1 MSLPRISK
9 KARLSAAIAMTLFSA
24 SVSTVYALPTNGT
37 VRSGDAGI
45 TTTGDTMNVTQTTDR
60 AAIDWTS
67 FDIAANE
74 TVNFVQPNANSI
86 ALNRVTGNDVSEIY
100 GVLNANG
107 QVFLINPSGVLFGK
121 GASVDVGGLYASTA
135 NVNDNFMKEFGGST
149 GNFNLS
155 IDDANKAAIINQAKI
170 TAINDKLKNE
180 GGLVVLHAANV
191 DNEGKITTGKGGKVQ
206 LAAGQKLNVNF
217 DSAKINFT
225 VDGGLSEANVL
236 NAGTISAQNGVIAM
250 TARGADKVLSS
261 VVNTEGAKLEA
272 KGLAFNEKGEIVLDA
287 GTGITAISGTVDAS
301 GEKGADGGN
310 ITVNSDFI
318 YVDNKAELNASG
330 ANGGKVEMNTVK
342 VTVEPNANIH
352 AEATDEEKGHTG
364 QWKVNAKGSINSWW
378 GNEGQMDAAKK
389 KLAEA
394 KETVDGLLKTAQEKY
409 AEAEQAKKDRDAAQA
424 KVNELTKKIEAATTD
439 NKTKQEAL
447 KKAEGELTQANEAL
461 KEAQGKQTEA
471 QNKLTEAQ
479 NALDKANTKKAEANT
494 GSINANTNAQVKAGE
509 YEQAKKAAEAAQKA
523 LDDANSALTSAINK
537 QSDAQTA
544 YDNAKSAADTAAQE
558 LATANSEK
566 ATVETYYNAAESN
579 YKTKVQD
586 AETAKQNAENAQDAY
601 NTVCGF
607 VGTLD
612 DIREQ
617 SKHELHI
624 GYLKDSYIDD
634 FKDAYRAL
642 KEYAPNNLSEG
653 YKQQIEQE
661 NGWENFWNGF
671 LSWFNWDYRRQHNAA
686 KNTRSMFEAAR
697 NFEQGAY
704 SAAQQAVSEAET
716 TKNGLL
722 DSLGQAE
729 AKVTEK
735 QTAKDNADAEVTR
748 TNGELNTANTN
759 KTSAEAAVG
768 EATTNLGTAN
778 AAAEKAKGEAES
790 AKNLADEAAGKLND
804 ANEAVTKAQGDFD
817 AAQTAKNSADA
828 AVTDADTKQQGA
840 QTAYN
845 DAESALTTS
854 NEDLAKLGE
863 DKTSSEKAAADNEAV
878 RAAADAENKTN
889 LKAAMDGLVAAN
901 KAYAKSAY
909 DNVNKEAYGKISSQ
923 AISKTLEN
931 TSVTIVA
938 HNDTNTADIG
948 MYGSIMQDKGA
959 DVKLTLKADRN
970 VILRSPISSE
980 KKLSIVTEAGS
991 PIELEQGNR
1000 DGEKFG
1006 ATLIYSDINTK
1017 GILDITGN
1025 TYIGHYIRG
1034 NKTGEESG
1042 NDIHRE
1048 AGKIAAKNVRFR
1060 GDVVL
1065 ATGGTVDI
1073 TADEKYGTVTFGGT
1087 INSGNAYA
1095 FREITKKE
1103 QAQLQ
1108 AEAAE
1113 QGEGVHPNYWE
1124 YARNEAKKANGHVA
1138 GESYLATIT
1147 DSIEDSAASAVRP
1160 GNYSESYV
1168 GGKADEWVVN
1178 EDGTRSRDWKW
1189 VDGPEAGETFFT
1201 QIKNKNKKAVSGSA
1215 AEGYYSNFLAGE
1227 PSDSGELQDVLAI
1240 EYKGHW
1246 DDAFATG
1253 NKNGEGYAKSFI
1265 QEINVGESSLN
1276 INSANI
1282 ELKGEVGNKRAL
1294 NSIGLEGNTAS
1305 IASPITTKGDM
1316 TINAALTG
1324 KNISLTSTEGSIT
1337 LNKEVKAGVEP
1348 VQDIVNTSALV
1359 TRSNKSVLRKS
1370 ITALTDGA
1378 LLLRGEEPSE
1388 DVTLNAGGDVT
1399 VNDKVTADGKIS
1411 ISGKSVNLNNTLNAN
1426 SGATGAVQINAKE
1439 AFINNVGANVINTNN
1454 GTWQIFSATP
1464 EKDVF
1469 NGLNSENRAV
1479 WNATGTVDNGGKNT
1493 YSFAIQPTLTV
1504 KANDVIKTYGDV
1516 ATDNGYTVTN
1526 SLEGVTDKNGA
1537 ALSTAFTDTADDAAK
1552 LLTGAVDV
1560 TSEGFAATATRRGGD
1575 YKGTDGKVVSE
1586 NLVAWGKE
1594 YTDEKHQVKPYYEI
1608 NVNGA
1613 ANDTGYKVVTEK
1625 GKLTVNKADLTIN
1638 VGHAEADYGTSY
1650 SDVKKLFTAEAD
1662 GFKNDDSL
1670 DGVKYTTNAYKEDGR
1685 TKNVGS
1691 YYLDINQWP
1700 FVYNYEIKY
1709 HQGSVKINPKDV
1721 NLSIGGFEPEG
1732 SSVRILEGTPT
1743 YESQLVNGD
1752 TVETAPKVSYE
1763 VGAQSEG
1770 LNYGIDYYVDGKK
1783 ISSGD
1788 TVGNYRFNYNTAA
1801 VITLDNPEGYKPQT
1815 NELMTSA
1822 VALKGNADVELSQ
1835 KTAKVDGVDKVAG
1848 LMDGRLPLFKF
1859 AGSQVIPCGMFDIS
1873 STPDSVTMT
1882 ASKISEADMSA
1893 AMEMPELEV
1902 NQYREYDRMLDTVDG
1917 AAAFK
1922 LTYNGASF
1930 DIYPNDNQAMALLEK
1945 GEETNN
1951 VNVGAAALSAA
1962 FGEMGLSLEEMQ
1974 VICVHMDAKEILA

>member
-24 SVSTVYALPTNGT
+24 SVSTVYALPTGGEVQSGTAEIKQNG
-37 VRSGDAGI
+37 SE
-45 TTTGDTMNVTQTTDR
+45 MNINQGSDR
-60 AAIDWTS
+60 VAIDWTN
-67 FDIAANE
+67 FDIAHGE
-74 TVNFVQPNANSI
+74 TVNFNQPGADSI
-86 ALNRVTGNDVSEIY
+86 ALNRILGNDATQIY
-100 GVLNANG
+100 GTLNANG
-107 QVFLINPSGVLFGK
+107 QVFLINPNGVLFGK

-135 NVNDNFMKEFGGST
+135 NVNDTFMKEFGNNTDKFSLEIGKDNT
-149 GNFNLS
+149 
-155 IDDANKAAIINQAKI
+155 AAIINQAKI

-191 DNEGKITTGKGGKVQ
+191 DNEGTIQTGKGGKVQ
-206 LAAGQKLNVNF
+206 LAAGKTLNINY

-272 KGLAFNEKGEIVLDA
+272 KGLAVNEKGEIVLDA

-301 GEKGADGGN
+301 GENDANGGTIN
-310 ITVNSDFI
+310 VKSDFI

-352 AEATDEEKGHTG
+352 AEATAEKGKTG
-364 QWKVNAKGSINSWW
+364 QWKVDVNGSVNSWW
-378 GNEGQMDAAKK
+378 GNEGQLDNAKK
-389 KLAEA
+389 RLTDAKKEVEKLFE
-394 KETVDGLLKTAQEKY
+394 TAQAKY

-439 NKTKQEAL
+439 NQTKQDAL
-447 KKAEGELTQANEAL
+447 KTAESNLNKANDAL
-461 KEAQGKQTEA
+461 KEAHGKQTEA

-479 NALDKANTKKAEANT
+479 KALDAANTKKSEANT
-494 GSINANTNAQVKAGE
+494 ESLYANKGAQVKADA
-509 YEQAKKAAEAAQKA
+509 YKKAQEAVETAQKELETA
-523 LDDANSALTSAINK
+523 NGNLTAATDA
-537 QSDAQTA
+537 QSKAQTA

-566 ATVETYYNAAESN
+566 ATVQAYYNLAESN
-579 YKTKVQD
+579 YNTKAQEAKTAQ
-586 AETAKQNAENAQDAY
+586 QNAENAQDAY
-601 NTVCGF
+601 KTVCEL
-607 VGTLD
+607 VGKLD
-612 DIREQ
+612 EY
-617 SKHELHI
+617 H
-624 GYLKDSYIDD
+624 DD
-634 FKDAYRAL
+634 AIWPAYVNVWDWGEFAEKFGQL
-642 KEYAPNNLSEG
+642 EAYAPQNLSEG
-653 YKQQIEQE
+653 YKKYYEE
-661 NGWENFWNGF
+661 VNGWTGFWQGF
-671 LSWFNWDYRRQHNAA
+671 FSWFGLDHAAQHKAA
-686 KNTRSMFEAAR
+686 QNTRSMFKEAMD
-697 NFEQGAY
+697 FEAGV
-704 SAAQQAVSEAET
+704 SEAAQQAASAAET

-722 DSLGQAE
+722 DSLGQAD
-729 AKVTEK
+729 AKVAEK
-735 QTAKDNADAEVTR
+735 QTAKNNADTEVNR

-759 KTSAEAAVG
+759 KTNAEAAVG

-854 NEDLAKLGE
+854 NEDIAKLGK

-901 KAYAKSAY
+901 KAYAQSAY
-909 DNVNKEAYGKISSQ
+909 NKAKQEAYGKIGSQ

-938 HNDTNTADIG
+938 HNETKTADIG
-948 MYGSIMQDKGA
+948 MYGSIIQNEGA

-1034 NKTGEESG
+1034 NNAGEENG
-1042 NDIHRE
+1042 YDIHRE
-1048 AGKIAAKNVRFR
+1048 AGKIAAKHVRFG

-1073 TADEKYGTVTFGGT
+1073 TADEKYGKVTFEGT

-1168 GGKADEWVVN
+1168 GGKADKWVVN

-1337 LNKEVKAGVEP
+1337 LNNTVTAGTPKVEEAAVP
-1348 VQDIVNTSALV
+1348 QRRLMRLRSAVPTEGDIELNAAKDISS
-1359 TRSNKSVLRKS
+1359 R
-1370 ITALTDGA
+1370 
-1378 LLLRGEEPSE
+1378 
-1388 DVTLNAGGDVT
+1388 DVTAQNKISFNAGK
-1399 VNDKVTADGKIS
+1399 N
-1411 ISGKSVNLNNTLNAN
+1411 VNLN
-1426 SGATGAVQINAKE
+1426 GALKAGSNENGAVQISAGE
-1439 AFINNVGANVINTNN
+1439 AFINNVGANVIDTK
-1454 GTWQIFSATP
+1454 GTWQIFSSTP
-1464 EKDVF
+1464 ENDVF
-1469 NGLNSENRAV
+1469 NGLNSNNTAI
-1479 WNATGTVDNGGKNT
+1479 WNADGTVNNGGENT
-1493 YSFAIQPTLTV
+1493 YSFKYQPILTV
-1504 KANDVIKTYGDV
+1504 AVNNATKTYGDV
-1516 ATDNGYTVTN
+1516 STGDGCKVTSNLVGKNKNGEDLSKVFKDTTLAPDAFVEGVKLTSDGFASLASVADYDIKAEASGKNGYG
-1526 SLEGVTDKNGA
+1526 LEFKD
-1537 ALSTAFTDTADDAAK
+1537 
-1552 LLTGAVDV
+1552 
-1560 TSEGFAATATRRGGD
+1560 
-1575 YKGTDGKVVSE
+1575 
-1586 NLVAWGKE
+1586 
-1594 YTDEKHQVKPYYEI
+1594 
-1608 NVNGA
+1608 
-1613 ANDTGYKVVTEK
+1613 
-1625 GKLTVNKADLTIN
+1625 GKLTVN
-1638 VGHAEADYGTSY
+1638 
-1650 SDVKKLFTAEAD
+1650 
-1662 GFKNDDSL
+1662 
-1670 DGVKYTTNAYKEDGR
+1670 
-1685 TKNVGS
+1685 
-1691 YYLDINQWP
+1691 
-1700 FVYNYEIKY
+1700 
-1709 HQGSVKINPKDV
+1709 PKDV
-1721 NLSIGGFEPEG
+1721 ILSYGGFEI
-1732 SSVRILEGTPT
+1732 VNNRINVLEGTPS
-1743 YESQLVNGD
+1743 YDSQVVEGD
-1752 TVETAPKVSYE
+1752 TTAPKVAYGTTGLGNGLSYG
-1763 VGAQSEG
+1763 V
-1770 LNYGIDYYVDGKK
+1770 DYYVNGEK

-1788 TVGNYRFNYNTAA
+1788 TVGNYRFNYDDST
-1801 VITLDNPEGYKPQT
+1801 VIRLDNPEGYKPQT

-1822 VALKGNADVELSQ
+1822 VALKGNADVVLSQ
-1835 KTAKVDGVDKVAG
+1835 KTARVDGVDKVAG

-1882 ASKISEADMSA
+1882 ASKISETDMSA

-1930 DIYPNDNQAMALLEK
+1930 DIYPNDNQAVALLEK

>member
-9 KARLSAAIAMTLFSA
+9 KARLSAAIAMSLFSA
-24 SVSTVYALPTNGT
+24 SVSTVYALPTGEQ
-37 VRSGDAGI
+37 VQSGSAEFTRGESSLDI
-45 TTTGDTMNVTQTTDR
+45 DQKTDR
-60 AAIDWTS
+60 VAIDWTS
-67 FDIAANE
+67 FDIGSE
-74 TVNFVQPNANSI
+74 ERVNFNQPGADSI
-86 ALNRVTGNDVSEIY
+86 ALNRILGNDATATQIY
-100 GVLNANG
+100 GTLNANG
-107 QVFLINPSGVLFGK
+107 QVFLINPNGVLFGK

-135 NVNDNFMKEFGGST
+135 NVNDTFMKEFGNNTDKFSLEIGKDNT
-149 GNFNLS
+149 
-155 IDDANKAAIINQAKI
+155 AAIINQATI

-206 LAAGQKLNVNF
+206 LAAGQKLNVST

-250 TARGADKVLSS
+250 TARGANKVLSS
-261 VVNTEGAKLEA
+261 VVNTENAKLEA
-272 KGLAFNEKGEIVLDA
+272 KGLAVNEKGEIVLDA
-287 GTGITAISGTVDAS
+287 GTGIAAISGTVDAS
-301 GEKGADGGN
+301 GENDANGGN

-352 AEATDEEKGHTG
+352 AEATAEKGHTG

-378 GNEGQMDAAKK
+378 GNEGQMDAAKE

-394 KETVDGLLKTAQEKY
+394 KKKVDEQFETAQAKY

-424 KVNELTKKIEAATTD
+424 EVERLTKEVADKTADNQEKQKALGEAKDT
-439 NKTKQEAL
+439 
-447 KKAEGELTQANEAL
+447 
-461 KEAQGKQTEA
+461 
-471 QNKLTEAQ
+471 
-479 NALDKANTKKAEANT
+479 LDKANAALEEAKGKQAEAQTKLDGAQTKLNNANTKQSEANT
-494 GSINANTNAQVKAGE
+494 GSIYANYGAQIAADAYGKAKE
-509 YEQAKKAAEAAQKA
+509 AADAAQKALEAAQKA
-523 LDDANSALTSAINK
+523 LAEATNK
-537 QSDAQTA
+537 QSEAQTA
-544 YDNAKSAADTAAQE
+544 YDNADSVAKAAQAAATE
-558 LATANSEK
+558 ADNVYKEVSRYVDKMDEARHDGLGWVWNLAK
-566 ATVETYYNAAESN
+566 YN
-579 YKTKVQD
+579 
-586 AETAKQNAENAQDAY
+586 NAYGD
-601 NTVCGF
+601 
-607 VGTLD
+607 
-612 DIREQ
+612 
-617 SKHELHI
+617 
-624 GYLKDSYIDD
+624 LKDYLESEVKKAHDEQRAQED
-634 FKDAYRAL
+634 FWKRF
-642 KEYAPNNLSEG
+642 G
-653 YKQQIEQE
+653 
-661 NGWENFWNGF
+661 NGF
-671 LSWFNWDYRRQHNAA
+671 LEIFGLNISERHEIAHTVKDGVGNAKTA
-686 KNTRSMFEAAR
+686 ADNTNAT
-697 NFEQGAY
+697 
-704 SAAQQAVSEAET
+704 AQADLT
-716 TKNGLL
+716 
-722 DSLGQAE
+722 
-729 AKVTEK
+729 
-735 QTAKDNADAEVTR
+735 TAKD
-748 TNGELNTANTN
+748 ELITANTN
-759 KTSAEAAVG
+759 KTNADNAVIEA
-768 EATTNLGTAN
+768 NKQLGTAN
-778 AAAEKAKGEAES
+778 AAAGTAKGNAES
-790 AKNLADEAAGKLND
+790 AQKQADEATEKLNA
-804 ANEAVTKAQGDFD
+804 ANKAVEEATKERD

-840 QTAYN
+840 QKAYN

-854 NEDLAKLGE
+854 NSELTGLNNSKATQEEIVTKKGE
-863 DKTSSEKAAADNEAV
+863 AYKT
-878 RAAADAENKTN
+878 ADAENKTN

-948 MYGSIMQDKGA
+948 MYGSIIQNEGA
-959 DVKLTLKADRN
+959 DVKLTLRADRN

-980 KKLSIVTEAGS
+980 KKLTIVTEAGS
-991 PIELEQGNR
+991 PIALEQGNR
-1000 DGEKFG
+1000 EDEKFG
-1006 ATLIYSDINTK
+1006 ATLIYSDIATN
-1017 GILDITGN
+1017 GNLDITGN

-1034 NKTGEESG
+1034 NNAGEETG
-1042 NDIHRE
+1042 YDIHRE
-1048 AGKIAAKNVRFR
+1048 AGKIAAKNVRFG

-1073 TADEKYGTVTFGGT
+1073 TADEKYGKVTFEGT

-1095 FREITKKE
+1095 FREITKEE
-1103 QAQLQ
+1103 QAALQ
-1108 AEAAE
+1108 KAAAE

-1124 YARNEAKKANGHVA
+1124 YARKKAAEGNGHVA

-1147 DSIEDSAASAVRP
+1147 DGIEDSAASAVRP
-1160 GNYSESYV
+1160 GNYNESYV
-1168 GGKADEWVVN
+1168 GGKAGEWVKN
-1178 EDGTRSRDWKW
+1178 EDGTETRDWEW
-1189 VDGPEAGETFFT
+1189 VEGPEAGETFFT
-1201 QIKNKNKKAVSGSA
+1201 QTRNKNKNVVSGSVTD
-1215 AEGYYSNFLAGE
+1215 GYYSNFLAGE
-1227 PSDSGELQDVLAI
+1227 PSDTSNLQDVLAI
-1240 EYKGHW
+1240 EYKNHW
-1246 DDAFATG
+1246 DDAFS
-1253 NKNGEGYAKSFI
+1253 NGDNQWKSYADSYI

-1282 ELKGEVGNKRAL
+1282 VLNGEIGNKRAL

-1439 AFINNVGANVINTNN
+1439 AFINNVGANVIDTNG

-1469 NGLNSENRAV
+1469 NGLNSKNRAV

-1504 KANDVIKTYGDV
+1504 KANDTEKIYGDV
-1516 ATDNGYTVTN
+1516 STGNGVTVTN
-1526 SLEGVTDKNGA
+1526 SIAGMKDANEAD
-1537 ALSTAFTDTADDAAK
+1537 LSTAFTDTLDAAK
-1552 LLTGAVDV
+1552 LLTGDVDV
-1560 TSEGFAATATRRGGD
+1560 TSEGFAATATRTNGD
-1575 YKGTDGKVVSE
+1575 YKDAEGNVVTE
-1586 NLVAWGKE
+1586 EFTPWYKKTLEA
-1594 YTDEKHQVKPYYEI
+1594 KPYYEI
-1608 NVNGA
+1608 VANGA

-1625 GKLTVNKADLTIN
+1625 GKLTVNQADLKLHVKDIT
-1638 VGHAEADYGTSY
+1638 VDYGTSLGDFKAQY
-1650 SDVKKLFTAEAD
+1650 DVDVEGLKNSDVIDKANF
-1662 GFKNDDSL
+1662 S
-1670 DGVKYTTNAYKEDGR
+1670 TNAYNGSK

-1691 YYLDINQWP
+1691 YGIYYNQWP
-1700 FVYNYEIKY
+1700 FVYNYKIDY
-1709 HQGSVKINPKDV
+1709 HEGTAKINPRDV

-1822 VALKGNADVELSQ
+1822 VALKGNADVELSR

-1882 ASKISEADMSA
+1882 ASKVSETDMSA

-1930 DIYPNDNQAMALLEK
+1930 DIYPNDNQAMTLLEK

>member
-24 SVSTVYALPTNGT
+24 SVSTVYALPTGGEVQSGTAEIKQNG
-37 VRSGDAGI
+37 SE
-45 TTTGDTMNVTQTTDR
+45 MNINQGSDR
-60 AAIDWTS
+60 VAIDWTS
-67 FDIAANE
+67 FNIANGE
-74 TVNFVQPNANSI
+74 TVNFNQLGADSI
-86 ALNRVTGNDVSEIY
+86 ALNRVTGNDVSQIY
-100 GVLNANG
+100 GRLNANG
-107 QVFLINPSGVLFGK
+107 QVFLINPNGVLFGK

-135 NVNDNFMKEFGGST
+135 NVNDTFMKEFGNNTDKFSLEIGKDNT
-149 GNFNLS
+149 
-155 IDDANKAAIINQAKI
+155 AAIINQATI

-261 VVNTEGAKLEA
+261 VVNTENAKLEA
-272 KGLAFNEKGEIVLDA
+272 KGLTVNEKGEIVLDA

-301 GEKGADGGN
+301 GENGADGGN

-330 ANGGKVEMNTVK
+330 DNGGKVEMNTVK

-352 AEATDEEKGHTG
+352 AEATAGEGHSTG
-364 QWKVNAKGSINSWW
+364 QWKVNVNGSVNSWW
-378 GNEGQMDAAKK
+378 GNEGQMDAAKE

-394 KETVDGLLKTAQEKY
+394 KKKVDEQFETAQAKY

-424 KVNELTKKIEAATTD
+424 EVERLTKEIAEKTKD
-439 NKTKQEAL
+439 NQTKQEAL
-447 KKAEGELTQANEAL
+447 KTAETNLKNANEAL
-461 KEAQGKQTEA
+461 EKAKDKQSEA

-479 NALDKANTKKAEANT
+479 NALNGANT
-494 GSINANTNAQVKAGE
+494 
-509 YEQAKKAAEAAQKA
+509 AK
-523 LDDANSALTSAINK
+523 T
-537 QSDAQTA
+537 
-544 YDNAKSAADTAAQE
+544 
-558 LATANSEK
+558 
-566 ATVETYYNAAESN
+566 
-579 YKTKVQD
+579 
-586 AETAKQNAENAQDAY
+586 NAENANNDAAEALKNAQGAYEKAKQDVKDAQDALDRAKDELKTAKEIFDEKNNVY
-601 NTVCGF
+601 NDKVTKANDAKAVADYVKETYEKVNGLVLQMDTIAEEHPGWFTHVKREYRDQFDALYNQIVDSVQNPDPNSAYANVVSQEWFLEKF
-607 VGTLD
+607 VKDVAQWFGVNQGREHEAAT
-612 DIREQ
+612 DIRNTLYK
-617 SKHELHI
+617 SI
-624 GYLKDSYIDD
+624 TPT
-634 FKDAYRAL
+634 KDAYDEAQKAADDYKNDVL
-642 KEYAPNNLSEG
+642 AGPQSEYNSKKEL
-653 YKQQIEQE
+653 
-661 NGWENFWNGF
+661 
-671 LSWFNWDYRRQHNAA
+671 
-686 KNTRSMFEAAR
+686 
-697 NFEQGAY
+697 
-704 SAAQQAVSEAET
+704 AET
-716 TKNGLL
+716 AASNL
-722 DSLGQAE
+722 E
-729 AKVTEK
+729 
-735 QTAKDNADAEVTR
+735 TAKSDESTKW
-748 TNGELNTANTN
+748 T
-759 KTSAEAAVG
+759 
-768 EATTNLGTAN
+768 
-778 AAAEKAKGEAES
+778 EAES
-790 AKNLADEAAGKLND
+790 AQKQANEAAGKLTD
-804 ANEAVTKAQGDFD
+804 ANKAVAEATKNLE
-817 AAQTAKNSADA
+817 AAKNVKNSADA
-828 AVTDADTKQQGA
+828 AANDENAKQQEA
-840 QTAYN
+840 QKAYD
-845 DAESALTTS
+845 DAGSALTTS
-854 NEDLAKLGE
+854 NSELEGLNSSKAKQEGIVTA
-863 DKTSSEKAAADNEAV
+863 KEKAYTD
-878 RAAADAENKTN
+878 ADAENKTN
-889 LKAAMDGLVAAN
+889 LKDAMDGLVAAN
-901 KAYAKSAY
+901 KAYAQSAY
-909 DNVNKEAYGKISSQ
+909 NKAKQEAYGKIGSQ
-923 AISKTLEN
+923 AISNTLKN
-931 TSVTIVA
+931 TDVEIVA

-948 MYGSIMQDKGA
+948 MYGSIMQDKGNA
-959 DVKLTLKADRN
+959 TTLTLTADRN
-970 VILRSPISSE
+970 VMLRSTISAAKE
-980 KKLSIVTEAGS
+980 LNIVTKAGS
-991 PIELEQGNR
+991 PIKLEQGNR

-1006 ATLIYSDINTK
+1006 ATLIYSDIATEGELSIK
-1017 GILDITGN
+1017 GN

-1034 NKTGEESG
+1034 NNAGEETG

-1048 AGKIAAKNVRFR
+1048 AGKIAAKNVRFG

-1073 TADEKYGTVTFGGT
+1073 TADKKYGTVTFEGT
-1087 INSGNAYA
+1087 VNSGNAYA

-1113 QGEGVHPNYWE
+1113 QSEGVHPNYWE

-1189 VDGPEAGETFFT
+1189 VEGPEAGETFFT
-1201 QIKNKNKKAVSGSA
+1201 QIKNKSKKAVSGSA

-1337 LNKEVKAGVEP
+1337 LNNTVTAGTPKVEEAAVP
-1348 VQDIVNTSALV
+1348 QRRLMRLRSAVPTEGDVELNAAKDIN
-1359 TRSNKSVLRKS
+1359 SN
-1370 ITALTDGA
+1370 
-1378 LLLRGEEPSE
+1378 
-1388 DVTLNAGGDVT
+1388 DVTAQNKISFNAG
-1399 VNDKVTADGKIS
+1399 NN
-1411 ISGKSVNLNNTLNAN
+1411 VNLN
-1426 SGATGAVQINAKE
+1426 GALKAGSNENGAVQISAGE
-1439 AFINNVGANVINTNN
+1439 AFINNVGANVIDTK
-1454 GTWQIFSATP
+1454 GTWQVYSETP
-1464 EKDVF
+1464 ENDFF
-1469 NGLNSENRAV
+1469 NGLYSENTAV
-1479 WNATGTVDNGGKNT
+1479 WNADGTVDNDGKNT
-1493 YSFAIQPTLTV
+1493 YSFKYQPTLTV
-1504 KANDVIKTYGDV
+1504 TANDVTKTYGDV
-1516 ATDNGYTVTN
+1516 IT
-1526 SLEGVTDKNGA
+1526 
-1537 ALSTAFTDTADDAAK
+1537 
-1552 LLTGAVDV
+1552 
-1560 TSEGFAATATRRGGD
+1560 GGD
-1575 YKGTDGKVVSE
+1575 VST
-1586 NLVAWGKE
+1586 G
-1594 YTDEKHQVKPYYEI
+1594 D
-1608 NVNGA
+1608 
-1613 ANDTGYKVVTEK
+1613 GYKVTSNLADKNNKGEDLSKVFSDTTLAPKSFVEGVK
-1625 GKLTVNKADLTIN
+1625 LTSDGFASLASVAEYDIKATASGKNGYGLDFKSGKLTVNP
-1638 VGHAEADYGTSY
+1638 
-1650 SDVKKLFTAEAD
+1650 
-1662 GFKNDDSL
+1662 
-1670 DGVKYTTNAYKEDGR
+1670 
-1685 TKNVGS
+1685 KNVILS
-1691 YYLDINQWP
+1691 Y
-1700 FVYNYEIKY
+1700 
-1709 HQGSVKINPKDV
+1709 
-1721 NLSIGGFEPEG
+1721 GGFEI
-1732 SSVRILEGTPT
+1732 VNNRINVLEGTPS
-1743 YESQLVNGD
+1743 YDSQVVEGD
-1752 TVETAPKVSYE
+1752 TTAPKVAYGTTGLGDGLSYG
-1763 VGAQSEG
+1763 V
-1770 LNYGIDYYVDGKK
+1770 DYYVNGEK

-1788 TVGNYRFNYNTAA
+1788 TVGNYRFNYDDST
-1801 VITLDNPEGYKPQT
+1801 VIRLDNPEDYKPQT

-1882 ASKISEADMSA
+1882 ASKISETDMSA

-1930 DIYPNDNQAMALLEK
+1930 DIYPNDNQAVALLEK

>member
-1 MSLPRISK
+1 M
-9 KARLSAAIAMTLFSA
+9 
-24 SVSTVYALPTNGT
+24 
-37 VRSGDAGI
+37 
-45 TTTGDTMNVTQTTDR
+45 
-60 AAIDWTS
+60 
-67 FDIAANE
+67 
-74 TVNFVQPNANSI
+74 
-86 ALNRVTGNDVSEIY
+86 
-100 GVLNANG
+100 
-107 QVFLINPSGVLFGK
+107 
-121 GASVDVGGLYASTA
+121 
-135 NVNDNFMKEFGGST
+135 
-149 GNFNLS
+149 
-155 IDDANKAAIINQAKI
+155 
-170 TAINDKLKNE
+170 
-180 GGLVVLHAANV
+180 
-191 DNEGKITTGKGGKVQ
+191 
-206 LAAGQKLNVNF
+206 
-217 DSAKINFT
+217 
-225 VDGGLSEANVL
+225 SEANVL

-261 VVNTEGAKLEA
+261 VVNTEGARLEA
-272 KGLAFNEKGEIVLDA
+272 KGLAVNEKGEIVLDA

-301 GEKGADGGN
+301 GENGADGGN

-330 ANGGKVEMNTVK
+330 VNGGKVEMNTVK

-352 AEATDEEKGHTG
+352 AEATDEKGHTG

-378 GNEGQMDAAKK
+378 GNEGQLDNAKK
-389 KLAEA
+389 RLAEA
-394 KETVDGLLKTAQEKY
+394 KKDVEKLFETAQAKY

-439 NKTKQEAL
+439 NQTKQEAL

-479 NALDKANTKKAEANT
+479 KALDKANKEQSEANT
-494 GSINANTNAQVKAGE
+494 GSNNANTNAQLKAGE
-509 YEQAKKAAEAAQKA
+509 YEQAKKTAEAAQKA
-523 LDDANSALTSAINK
+523 LDDANSALTAAINK
-537 QSDAQTA
+537 QSEAQTA

-566 ATVETYYNAAESN
+566 TTVETYYNAAKSI
-579 YKTKVQD
+579 YDTKLQE
-586 AETAKQNAENAQDAY
+586 AETAGKNAEKAQDAY
-601 NTVCGF
+601 DTVCGF

-612 DIREQ
+612 KCKADSEG
-617 SKHELHI
+617 HFYV
-624 GYLKDSYIDD
+624 GYLKDTYIHD
-634 FKDAYRAL
+634 FKEAYKAL

-671 LSWFNWDYRRQHNAA
+671 LSWFNWDYERQHNAA
-686 KNTRSMFEAAR
+686 KNTRSMFESAR
-697 NFEQGAY
+697 NFEAGV
-704 SAAQQAVSEAET
+704 SEAAQQAASAAET

-729 AKVTEK
+729 AKVAEK
-735 QTAKDNADAEVTR
+735 QTAKNNADTEVNR

-759 KTSAEAAVG
+759 KTNAEAAVG

-889 LKAAMDGLVAAN
+889 LKVAMDGLVAAN
-901 KAYAKSAY
+901 KAYAQSAY
-909 DNVNKEAYGKISSQ
+909 NKAKQEAYGKIGSQ
-923 AISKTLEN
+923 AISNTLKN
-931 TSVTIVA
+931 TDVEIVA

-948 MYGSIMQDKGA
+948 MYGSIMQDKGNA
-959 DVKLTLKADRN
+959 TTLTLTADRN
-970 VILRSPISSE
+970 VMLRSTISAAKE
-980 KKLSIVTEAGS
+980 LNIVTEAGS

-1006 ATLIYSDINTK
+1006 ATLIYSDINTE
-1017 GILDITGN
+1017 GNLDITGN

-1048 AGKIAAKNVRFR
+1048 AGKIIAKNVRFG

-1065 ATGGTVDI
+1065 ATGGTVDV
-1073 TADEKYGTVTFGGT
+1073 TADKEYGKVTFEGT

-1095 FREITKKE
+1095 FREITKEE

-1147 DSIEDSAASAVRP
+1147 DGIEDSAASAVRP

-1227 PSDSGELQDVLAI
+1227 PSDTNELQDVLAI

-1439 AFINNVGANVINTNN
+1439 AFINNIGANVIDTN

-1469 NGLNSENRAV
+1469 NGLNSENKAV

-1504 KANDVIKTYGDV
+1504 KANDVEKTYGDV
-1516 ATDNGYTVTN
+1516 STGNGVTVTN
-1526 SLEGVTDKNGA
+1526 SIAGMKDAKGA
-1537 ALSTAFTDTADDAAK
+1537 DLSTAFTDTLDAAK
-1552 LLTGAVDV
+1552 LLTGDVDV
-1560 TSEGFAATATRRGGD
+1560 TSGGFAATATRTNGD
-1575 YKGTDGKVVSE
+1575 YKDAEGNVVTE
-1586 NLVAWGKE
+1586 EFTPWYKKTLEA
-1594 YTDEKHQVKPYYEI
+1594 KPYYEI
-1608 NVNGA
+1608 VANGA

-1625 GKLTVNKADLTIN
+1625 GKLTVNQADLKLHVKDIT
-1638 VGHAEADYGTSY
+1638 VDYGTSY
-1650 SDVKKLFTAEAD
+1650 GDFKSQYDVDVEGLKNSDSIDKKNF
-1662 GFKNDDSL
+1662 S
-1670 DGVKYTTNAYKEDGR
+1670 TNAYNGSK

-1691 YYLDINQWP
+1691 YGIYYNQWP
-1700 FVYNYEIKY
+1700 FVYNYKIDY
-1709 HQGSVKINPKDV
+1709 HEGTAKINPKDV

-1822 VALKGNADVELSQ
+1822 VALKGNADVVLSQ

-1859 AGSQVIPCGMFDIS
+1859 TGSQVIPCGMFDIS

-1882 ASKISEADMSA
+1882 ASKISETDMSA

>member
-9 KARLSAAIAMTLFSA
+9 KARLSAAIAMSLFSA
-24 SVSTVYALPTNGT
+24 SVSTVYALPTGEQVQSGT
-37 VRSGDAGI
+37 AEFTRGESSLDI
-45 TTTGDTMNVTQTTDR
+45 DQKTDR
-60 AAIDWTS
+60 VAIDWTN
-67 FDIAANE
+67 FDIASNE
-74 TVNFVQPNANSI
+74 RVNFNQPGADSI
-86 ALNRVTGNDVSEIY
+86 ALNRVTGNDVSQIY
-100 GVLNANG
+100 GSLTANG
-107 QVFLINPSGVLFGK
+107 QVFLINPNGVLFGK

-135 NVNDNFMKEFGGST
+135 NVNDAFMKEFG
-149 GNFNLS
+149 N
-155 IDDANKAAIINQAKI
+155 NKDGFSLEIGKDNTAAIINQAKI

-272 KGLAFNEKGEIVLDA
+272 KGLAVNEKGEIVLDA

-301 GEKGADGGN
+301 GENDANGGTIN
-310 ITVNSDFI
+310 VKSDFI

-330 ANGGKVEMNTVK
+330 ANGGNVFMKTVK
-342 VTVEPNANIH
+342 VAVEPNANIH
-352 AEATDEEKGHTG
+352 AEATDEKGHTG
-364 QWKVNAKGSINSWW
+364 QWKVDVNGSVNSWW
-378 GNEGQMDAAKK
+378 GNEGQMDAAKE

-394 KETVDGLLKTAQEKY
+394 KKKVDEQFETAQAKY

-424 KVNELTKKIEAATTD
+424 EVERLTKEIAEKTTD
-439 NKTKQEAL
+439 NQKKQEAL
-447 KKAEGELTQANEAL
+447 KTAESNLNKANEAL

-479 NALDKANTKKAEANT
+479 TALDKAKKEQSDANN
-494 GSINANTNAQVKAGE
+494 GSVYENINAQAKAAE
-509 YEQAKKAAEAAQKA
+509 YEQAKKAVETAQKELETA
-523 LDDANSALTSAINK
+523 NGNLTAATDA
-537 QSDAQTA
+537 QSKAQTA
-544 YDNAKSAADTAAQE
+544 YNNAQSAAETAAQN

-566 ATVETYYNAAESN
+566 GVVEIYYNAAKSFYEGKLQEA
-579 YKTKVQD
+579 KTAGD
-586 AETAKQNAENAQDAY
+586 NADKAQKAY
-601 NTVCGF
+601 ERVCEL

-612 DIREQ
+612 DIREK
-617 SKHELHI
+617 SRKELHI

-642 KEYAPNNLSEG
+642 KEYAPDNLSEG

-671 LSWFNWDYRRQHNAA
+671 LSWFKWDYERQHKAA

-697 NFEQGAY
+697 DFEAGV
-704 SAAQQAVSEAET
+704 SEAAQQAASAAET
-716 TKNGLL
+716 TKNNLYS
-722 DSLGQAE
+722 SLEQAE
-729 AKVTEK
+729 AKVAEK

-748 TNGELNTANTN
+748 TNGELNNANTN
-759 KTSAEAAVG
+759 KTNAEAAVG

-790 AKNLADEAAGKLND
+790 AQKKADEAANKLNSAD
-804 ANEAVTKAQGDFD
+804 EAVTKAQGDFD

-840 QTAYN
+840 QKAYN

-854 NEDLAKLGE
+854 NEELAKLGE

-980 KKLSIVTEAGS
+980 KKLTIVTEAGS
-991 PIELEQGNR
+991 PIALEQGNR
-1000 DGEKFG
+1000 EGEKFG

-1034 NKTGEESG
+1034 NNAGEETG
-1042 NDIHRE
+1042 YDIHRE
-1048 AGKIAAKNVRFR
+1048 AGKIAAKNVRFG

-1073 TADEKYGTVTFGGT
+1073 TADEKYGKVTFEGT

-1095 FREITKKE
+1095 FREITKEE

-1124 YARNEAKKANGHVA
+1124 YARKKAAEGNGHVA

-1147 DSIEDSAASAVRP
+1147 DGIEDSAASAVRP
-1160 GNYSESYV
+1160 GNYNESYV
-1168 GGKADEWVVN
+1168 GGKAGEWVKN
-1178 EDGTRSRDWKW
+1178 EDGTETRDWEW
-1189 VDGPEAGETFFT
+1189 VEGLEAGETFFT
-1201 QIKNKNKKAVSGSA
+1201 QTRNKNKNVVSGSVTD
-1215 AEGYYSNFLAGE
+1215 GYYSNFLAGE
-1227 PSDSGELQDVLAI
+1227 PSDTNALQDVLAI

-1253 NKNGEGYAKSFI
+1253 NKNGKSFADSYI

-1439 AFINNVGANVINTNN
+1439 AFVNNVGANVIDTNG

-1504 KANDVIKTYGDV
+1504 KANDVEKTYGDV
-1516 ATDNGYTVTN
+1516 STGNGVTVTN
-1526 SLEGVTDKNGA
+1526 SIAGMKDANKA
-1537 ALSTAFTDTADDAAK
+1537 DLSTAFTDTLDAAK
-1552 LLTGAVDV
+1552 LLTGDVDV

-1594 YTDEKHQVKPYYEI
+1594 YTDEEHQVKPYYEI

-1700 FVYNYEIKY
+1700 FVYNYEIIKY

-1882 ASKISEADMSA
+1882 ASKVSETDMSA

>member
-24 SVSTVYALPTNGT
+24 SVSTVYALPTGGEVQSGTAEIKQNG
-37 VRSGDAGI
+37 SE
-45 TTTGDTMNVTQTTDR
+45 MNINQGSDR
-60 AAIDWTS
+60 VAIDWTN
-67 FDIAANE
+67 FDIAHGE
-74 TVNFVQPNANSI
+74 TVNFNQPGADSI
-86 ALNRVTGNDVSEIY
+86 ALNRVIGNDVSQIY
-100 GVLNANG
+100 GSLTANG
-107 QVFLINPSGVLFGK
+107 QVFLINPNGVLFGK

-155 IDDANKAAIINQAKI
+155 IDDANKAAIINQATINAKI
-170 TAINDKLKNE
+170 KDE
-180 GGLVVLHAANV
+180 GGIVVLHAANV
-191 DNEGKITTGKGGKVQ
+191 DNEGTIQTGKGGKVQ

-217 DSAKINFT
+217 DSTKINFT

-261 VVNTEGAKLEA
+261 VVNTEGARLEA
-272 KGLAFNEKGEIVLDA
+272 KGLAVNEKGEIVLDA

-301 GEKGADGGN
+301 GENGADGGN
-310 ITVNSDFI
+310 ITVNSNFI

-352 AEATDEEKGHTG
+352 AEATAEKGHTG
-364 QWKVNAKGSINSWW
+364 QWKVDVNGSVNSWW
-378 GNEGQMDAAKK
+378 GNEGQLDNAKK
-389 KLAEA
+389 RLTDAKKEVEKLFE
-394 KETVDGLLKTAQEKY
+394 TAQATY
-409 AEAEQAKKDRDAAQA
+409 AEAEEAKKARDAAQA
-424 KVNELTKKIEAATTD
+424 KVNELTKKIEAAATD
-439 NKTKQEAL
+439 NQTKQEAL
-447 KKAEGELTQANEAL
+447 KKAEGELTQAKEAL

-479 NALDKANTKKAEANT
+479 NALNGAKTAKANAENANNDAAEALKNAQGAYEKAE
-494 GSINANTNAQVKAGE
+494 Q
-509 YEQAKKAAEAAQKA
+509 AAEAAQKA

-537 QSDAQTA
+537 QSEAQTA

-566 ATVETYYNAAESN
+566 ATVQAYYNLAESN

-624 GYLKDSYIDD
+624 GYLKDTYIHD
-634 FKDAYRAL
+634 FKEAYKAL

-671 LSWFNWDYRRQHNAA
+671 LSWFNWDYERQHNAA
-686 KNTRSMFEAAR
+686 KNTRSMFEDAR

-804 ANEAVTKAQGDFD
+804 ANGAVTKAQGDFD

-878 RAAADAENKTN
+878 RAAADAENKAT
-889 LKAAMDGLVAAN
+889 LKVAMDGLVAAN
-901 KAYAKSAY
+901 KAYAQSAY
-909 DNVNKEAYGKISSQ
+909 NKAKQEAYGKIGSQ
-923 AISKTLEN
+923 AISNTLKN
-931 TSVTIVA
+931 TDVEIVA

-948 MYGSIMQDKGA
+948 MYGSIMQDKGNA
-959 DVKLTLKADRN
+959 TTLTLTADRN
-970 VILRSPISSE
+970 VMLRSTISAAKE
-980 KKLSIVTEAGS
+980 LNIVTEAGS

-1006 ATLIYSDINTK
+1006 ATLIYSDINTE
-1017 GILDITGN
+1017 GNLDITGN

-1034 NKTGEESG
+1034 NKTGEENG

-1048 AGKIAAKNVRFR
+1048 AGKITAKNVRFG

-1065 ATGGTVDI
+1065 ATGGTVDV
-1073 TADEKYGTVTFGGT
+1073 TADKEYGKVTFEGT

-1168 GGKADEWVVN
+1168 GGKADEWVEN
-1178 EDGTRSRDWKW
+1178 EDGTRSRDWEW

-1337 LNKEVKAGVEP
+1337 LNNTVTAGTPKVEEAAAP
-1348 VQDIVNTSALV
+1348 QLRLMRLRSAVPTEGDI
-1359 TRSNKSVLRKS
+1359 
-1370 ITALTDGA
+1370 
-1378 LLLRGEEPSE
+1378 E
-1388 DVTLNAGGDVT
+1388 LNAAKDISSNG
-1399 VNDKVTADGKIS
+1399 VTAQNKIS
-1411 ISGKSVNLNNTLNAN
+1411 FNAGNNVNLNGELKAGSNEN
-1426 SGATGAVQINAKE
+1426 GAVQISAGE
-1439 AFINNVGANVINTNN
+1439 AFINKVGANVIDTN
-1454 GTWQIFSATP
+1454 GTWQIYSATP
-1464 EKDVF
+1464 ENDVF
-1469 NGLNSENRAV
+1469 NGLNSNNTAI
-1479 WNATGTVDNGGKNT
+1479 WNADGTVNNDGKNT
-1493 YSFAIQPTLTV
+1493 YSFKYQPTLTV
-1504 KANDVIKTYGDV
+1504 TANDVTKTYGDV
-1516 ATDNGYTVTN
+1516 STGDGCKVTSNLVGENKNGEDLSKVFKDTTLGPNSFVEGVKLTSDGFASLASVAEYDIKATASGKNGYGLDFK
-1526 SLEGVTDKNGA
+1526 S
-1537 ALSTAFTDTADDAAK
+1537 
-1552 LLTGAVDV
+1552 
-1560 TSEGFAATATRRGGD
+1560 
-1575 YKGTDGKVVSE
+1575 
-1586 NLVAWGKE
+1586 
-1594 YTDEKHQVKPYYEI
+1594 
-1608 NVNGA
+1608 
-1613 ANDTGYKVVTEK
+1613 
-1625 GKLTVNKADLTIN
+1625 GKLTVNP
-1638 VGHAEADYGTSY
+1638 
-1650 SDVKKLFTAEAD
+1650 
-1662 GFKNDDSL
+1662 
-1670 DGVKYTTNAYKEDGR
+1670 
-1685 TKNVGS
+1685 KNVTLS
-1691 YYLDINQWP
+1691 Y
-1700 FVYNYEIKY
+1700 
-1709 HQGSVKINPKDV
+1709 
-1721 NLSIGGFEPEG
+1721 GGFEI
-1732 SSVRILEGTPT
+1732 VNNRINVLEGTPS
-1743 YESQLVNGD
+1743 YDSQVVEGD
-1752 TVETAPKVSYE
+1752 TTAPKVAYGTTGLGDGLSYG
-1763 VGAQSEG
+1763 V
-1770 LNYGIDYYVDGKK
+1770 DYYVNGEK

-1788 TVGNYRFNYNTAA
+1788 TVGNYRFNYDDST
-1801 VITLDNPEGYKPQT
+1801 VIRLDNPENYKPQT
-1815 NELMTSA
+1815 NALMTSA

-1882 ASKISEADMSA
+1882 ASKISETDMSA
-1893 AMEMPELEV
+1893 VMEMPELEV

-1930 DIYPNDNQAMALLEK
+1930 DIYPNDDQAMALLEK

>member
-24 SVSTVYALPTNGT
+24 SVSTVYALPTGGEVQSGTAEIKQNG
-37 VRSGDAGI
+37 SE
-45 TTTGDTMNVTQTTDR
+45 MNINQGSDR
-60 AAIDWTS
+60 VAIDWTN
-67 FDIAANE
+67 FDIAHGE
-74 TVNFVQPNANSI
+74 TVNFNQPGADSI
-86 ALNRVTGNDVSEIY
+86 ALNRVIGNDVSQIY
-100 GVLNANG
+100 GSLTANG
-107 QVFLINPSGVLFGK
+107 QVFLINPNGVLFGK

-155 IDDANKAAIINQAKI
+155 IDDANKAAIINQATINAKI
-170 TAINDKLKNE
+170 KDE
-180 GGLVVLHAANV
+180 GGIVVLHAANV
-191 DNEGKITTGKGGKVQ
+191 DNEGTIQTGNGGKVQ
-206 LAAGQKLNVNF
+206 LAAGKTLNVNF

-261 VVNTEGAKLEA
+261 VVNTENARLEA
-272 KGLAFNEKGEIVLDA
+272 KGLAVNEKGEIVLDA

-301 GEKGADGGN
+301 GENDANGGTIN
-310 ITVNSDFI
+310 VKSDFI

-330 ANGGKVEMNTVK
+330 ANGGNVFMKTVK
-342 VTVEPNANIH
+342 VAVEPNANIH
-352 AEATDEEKGHTG
+352 AEATAEKGKTG
-364 QWKVNAKGSINSWW
+364 QWKVDVNGSVNSWW

-394 KETVDGLLKTAQEKY
+394 KEKVDGLLETAQAKY

-461 KEAQGKQTEA
+461 KEAQGKQIEA

-479 NALDKANTKKAEANT
+479 NALDAANTKQSEANT

-686 KNTRSMFEAAR
+686 KNTRSMFEDAR

-729 AKVTEK
+729 AKVAEK
-735 QTAKDNADAEVTR
+735 QTAKNNADTEVNR

-759 KTSAEAAVG
+759 KTNAEAAVG

-790 AKNLADEAAGKLND
+790 AQKHADEAAGKLND

-840 QTAYN
+840 QKAYN
-845 DAESALTTS
+845 DAGSALTTS

-863 DKTSSEKAAADNEAV
+863 DKTSSEKVAADNEAV

-1034 NKTGEESG
+1034 NKTGEENG

-1048 AGKIAAKNVRFR
+1048 AGKIAAKNVRFG

-1065 ATGGTVDI
+1065 ATGGTVDV
-1073 TADEKYGTVTFGGT
+1073 TADEKYGKVTFEGT

-1095 FREITKKE
+1095 FREIAKKE

-1227 PSDSGELQDVLAI
+1227 PSDTNELQDVLAI

-1337 LNKEVKAGVEP
+1337 LNNTVTAGTPKVEEAAVP
-1348 VQDIVNTSALV
+1348 QRRLMRLRSAVPTEGDIELNAAKDINS
-1359 TRSNKSVLRKS
+1359 S
-1370 ITALTDGA
+1370 
-1378 LLLRGEEPSE
+1378 
-1388 DVTLNAGGDVT
+1388 DVTAQNKISFNAG
-1399 VNDKVTADGKIS
+1399 NN
-1411 ISGKSVNLNNTLNAN
+1411 VNLN
-1426 SGATGAVQINAKE
+1426 GALKAGSNENGAVQISAGE
-1439 AFINNVGANVINTNN
+1439 AFINNVGANVIDTN
-1454 GTWQIFSATP
+1454 GTWQIFSSTP
-1464 EKDVF
+1464 KNDVF
-1469 NGLNSENRAV
+1469 NGLNSNNTVIWNVDGIGSNEGNRYFF
-1479 WNATGTVDNGGKNT
+1479 K
-1493 YSFAIQPTLTV
+1493 YQPTLTV
-1504 KANDVIKTYGDV
+1504 TANDSEKTYGD
-1516 ATDNGYTVTN
+1516 NGIGSGYEVT
-1526 SLEGVTDKNGA
+1526 SDLIGMKDKDGVDVSKV
-1537 ALSTAFTDTADDAAK
+1537 FTDTTLAPNSFVEGVK
-1552 LLTGAVDV
+1552 L
-1560 TSEGFAATATRRGGD
+1560 TSDGFASLASVAEYDIKATAS
-1575 YKGTDGKVVSE
+1575 GK
-1586 NLVAWGKE
+1586 
-1594 YTDEKHQVKPYYEI
+1594 
-1608 NVNGA
+1608 NGYGL
-1613 ANDTGYKVVTEK
+1613 DFKS
-1625 GKLTVNKADLTIN
+1625 GKLTVNP
-1638 VGHAEADYGTSY
+1638 
-1650 SDVKKLFTAEAD
+1650 
-1662 GFKNDDSL
+1662 
-1670 DGVKYTTNAYKEDGR
+1670 
-1685 TKNVGS
+1685 KNVILS
-1691 YYLDINQWP
+1691 Y
-1700 FVYNYEIKY
+1700 
-1709 HQGSVKINPKDV
+1709 
-1721 NLSIGGFEPEG
+1721 GGFEI
-1732 SSVRILEGTPT
+1732 VNNRINVLEGTPS
-1743 YESQLVNGD
+1743 YDSQVVEGD
-1752 TVETAPKVSYE
+1752 TTAPKVAYGTTGLGDGLSYG
-1763 VGAQSEG
+1763 V
-1770 LNYGIDYYVDGKK
+1770 DYYVNGEK

-1788 TVGNYRFNYNTAA
+1788 TVGNYRFNYDDST
-1801 VITLDNPEGYKPQT
+1801 VIRLDNPEDYKPQT

-1822 VALKGNADVELSQ
+1822 VALKGNADVVLSQ

-1859 AGSQVIPCGMFDIS
+1859 EGSQVIPCGMFDIS

-1882 ASKISEADMSA
+1882 ASKISETDMSA

>member
-9 KARLSAAIAMTLFSA
+9 KARLSAAIAMSLFSA
-24 SVSTVYALPTNGT
+24 SVSTVYALPTGEQVQSGT
-37 VRSGDAGI
+37 AEFTRGESSLDI
-45 TTTGDTMNVTQTTDR
+45 DQKTDR
-60 AAIDWTS
+60 VAIDWTN
-67 FDIAANE
+67 FDIASNE
-74 TVNFVQPNANSI
+74 RVNFNQPGADSI
-86 ALNRVTGNDVSEIY
+86 ALNRVTGNDVSQIY
-100 GVLNANG
+100 GSLTANG
-107 QVFLINPSGVLFGK
+107 QVFLINPNGVLFGK

-135 NVNDNFMKEFGGST
+135 NVNDAFMKEFG
-149 GNFNLS
+149 N
-155 IDDANKAAIINQAKI
+155 NKDGFSLEIGKDNTAAIINQAKI

-272 KGLAFNEKGEIVLDA
+272 KGLAVNEKGEIVLDA

-301 GEKGADGGN
+301 GENDANGGN

-330 ANGGKVEMNTVK
+330 ANGGNVFMKTVK
-342 VTVEPNANIH
+342 VAVEPNANIH
-352 AEATDEEKGHTG
+352 AEATDKKEGHTG
-364 QWKVNAKGSINSWW
+364 QWKVDVNGSVNSWW
-378 GNEGQMDAAKK
+378 GNEGQMDAAKE

-394 KETVDGLLKTAQEKY
+394 KKKVDEQFETAQAKY

-424 KVNELTKKIEAATTD
+424 EVERLTKEIAEKTTD
-439 NKTKQEAL
+439 NQKKQEAL
-447 KKAEGELTQANEAL
+447 KTAESNLNKANEAL

-479 NALDKANTKKAEANT
+479 TALDKAKKEQSDANS
-494 GSINANTNAQVKAGE
+494 GSVYENINAQAKAAE
-509 YEQAKKAAEAAQKA
+509 YEQAKKAVETAQKELETA
-523 LDDANSALTSAINK
+523 NGNLTAATDA
-537 QSDAQTA
+537 QSKAQTA
-544 YDNAKSAADTAAQE
+544 YNNAQSAAETAAQN

-566 ATVETYYNAAESN
+566 GVVEIYYNAANSFYEG
-579 YKTKVQD
+579 KKQE
-586 AETAKQNAENAQDAY
+586 AETARQNAEKAKTAY
-601 NTVCGF
+601 GVVSGYI
-607 VGTLD
+607 GTLEGYHD
-612 DIREQ
+612 D
-617 SKHELHI
+617 SDWPWYVNPGDWH
-624 GYLKDSYIDD
+624 D
-634 FKDAYRAL
+634 FAKEFGRL
-642 KEYAPNNLSEG
+642 EEYAPNNLSEG
-653 YKQQIEQE
+653 YKKYYEE
-661 NGWENFWNGF
+661 ANGWEGFWQGF
-671 LSWFNWDYRRQHNAA
+671 FSWFNLDHKAQL
-686 KNTRSMFEAAR
+686 EAAR
-697 NFEQGAY
+697 NTGGHFANAVEYENGVYA
-704 SAAQQAVSEAET
+704 AAQQAASAAET
-716 TKNGLL
+716 TKNNLYS
-722 DSLGQAE
+722 SLEQAE
-729 AKVTEK
+729 AKVAEK

-759 KTSAEAAVG
+759 KTNAEAAVG
-768 EATTNLGTAN
+768 KANTNLGTAN
-778 AAAEKAKGEAES
+778 AAAENAKGEAES
-790 AKNLADEAAGKLND
+790 AQKKADEAANKLNS
-804 ANEAVTKAQGDFD
+804 ANEAVTKAKGDFD

-840 QTAYN
+840 QKAYN

-948 MYGSIMQDKGA
+948 MYGSIIQNEGA
-959 DVKLTLKADRN
+959 DVKLTLRADRN

-980 KKLSIVTEAGS
+980 KKLTIVTEAGS
-991 PIELEQGNR
+991 PIALEQGNR
-1000 DGEKFG
+1000 EGEKFG
-1006 ATLIYSDINTK
+1006 ATLIYSDIATN
-1017 GILDITGN
+1017 GNLDITGN

-1034 NKTGEESG
+1034 NNAGEETG
-1042 NDIHRE
+1042 YDIHRE
-1048 AGKIAAKNVRFR
+1048 AGKIAAKNVRFG

-1073 TADEKYGTVTFGGT
+1073 TADKKYGTVKFEGT

-1095 FREITKKE
+1095 FREISKEE
-1103 QAQLQ
+1103 QAQLK

-1124 YARNEAKKANGHVA
+1124 YARKKAAEGNGHVA

-1147 DSIEDSAASAVRP
+1147 DGIEDSAASAVRP
-1160 GNYSESYV
+1160 GNYNESYV
-1168 GGKADEWVVN
+1168 GGKAGEWVKN
-1178 EDGTRSRDWKW
+1178 EDGTETRDWEW
-1189 VDGPEAGETFFT
+1189 VEGPEAGETFFT
-1201 QIKNKNKKAVSGSA
+1201 QTRNKNKNVVSGSVTD
-1215 AEGYYSNFLAGE
+1215 GYYSNFLAGE
-1227 PSDSGELQDVLAI
+1227 PSDTNALQDVLAI

-1253 NKNGEGYAKSFI
+1253 NKNGKSFADSYI

-1276 INSANI
+1276 INSPNI
-1282 ELKGEVGNKRAL
+1282 ELNGEIGNKRAL

-1337 LNKEVKAGVEP
+1337 LNNTVTAGTPKVEEAAVP
-1348 VQDIVNTSALV
+1348 QRRLMRLRSAVPTEGDVELNAAKDINS
-1359 TRSNKSVLRKS
+1359 S
-1370 ITALTDGA
+1370 
-1378 LLLRGEEPSE
+1378 
-1388 DVTLNAGGDVT
+1388 DVTAQNKISFNAG
-1399 VNDKVTADGKIS
+1399 NN
-1411 ISGKSVNLNNTLNAN
+1411 VNLN
-1426 SGATGAVQINAKE
+1426 GALKAGSNENGAVQISAGD
-1439 AFINNVGANVINTNN
+1439 AFINNVGANVIDTN
-1454 GTWQIFSATP
+1454 GTWQVYSETP
-1464 EKDVF
+1464 ENDFF
-1469 NGLNSENRAV
+1469 NGLYSENTAV
-1479 WNATGTVDNGGKNT
+1479 WKADGTVDNNGKNT
-1493 YSFAIQPTLTV
+1493 YSFKYQPTLTV
-1504 KANDVIKTYGDV
+1504 TANDVTKTYGDV
-1516 ATDNGYTVTN
+1516 
-1526 SLEGVTDKNGA
+1526 
-1537 ALSTAFTDTADDAAK
+1537 ST
-1552 LLTGAVDV
+1552 
-1560 TSEGFAATATRRGGD
+1560 GD
-1575 YKGTDGKVVSE
+1575 
-1586 NLVAWGKE
+1586 
-1594 YTDEKHQVKPYYEI
+1594 
-1608 NVNGA
+1608 
-1613 ANDTGYKVVTEK
+1613 GYKVTSNLADKNNKGEDLSKVFMDTTLAPKSFVEGVNLTSDGFASLASVADYDIKVTASGK
-1625 GKLTVNKADLTIN
+1625 NGYGLAFNGGKLTV
-1638 VGHAEADYGTSY
+1638 
-1650 SDVKKLFTAEAD
+1650 
-1662 GFKNDDSL
+1662 
-1670 DGVKYTTNAYKEDGR
+1670 
-1685 TKNVGS
+1685 
-1691 YYLDINQWP
+1691 
-1700 FVYNYEIKY
+1700 
-1709 HQGSVKINPKDV
+1709 NPKDV
-1721 NLSIGGFEPEG
+1721 NLNYGGYEIVD
-1732 SSVRILEGTPT
+1732 SRIKVLDGTPS
-1743 YESQLVNGD
+1743 YDSQIVDGD
-1752 TVETAPKVSYE
+1752 TTAPKVSY
-1763 VGAQSEG
+1763 GTTG
-1770 LNYGIDYYVDGKK
+1770 LGDGLSYGVDYYVNGEK

-1788 TVGNYRFNYNTAA
+1788 TVGNYRFNYDDST
-1801 VITLDNPEGYKPQT
+1801 VIRLDNPENYKPQT

-1882 ASKISEADMSA
+1882 ASKVSETDMSA